1 MNLGPGAFLRRR
13 VAAARALTLSPV
25 FCLLLLSAGSA
36 LAQTSISVSP
46 ALQGRGL
53 TQALTTQ
60 AGDPQSGRAI
70 LLDRRLGMCLLC
82 HSGPF
87 PEERL
92 QGNLASDLRGV
103 ALRRSAAQLRLQ
115 LVDARRLNSDT
126 LMPSYFSTEGLLQV
140 GERWRGRTLLEAQQ
154 IEDLIA
160 FLLTLRE
167 PGAGS

>member
-1 MNLGPGAFLRRR
+1 MKLRARLRRG
-13 VAAARALTLSPV
+13 VAAALALTPAQLFS
-25 FCLLLLSAGSA
+25 LLLLGAGPA
-36 LAQTSISVSP
+36 LAQTSMSALPVPP
-46 ALQGRGL
+46 ATGM
-53 TQALTTQ
+53 TQPLTTL
-60 AGDPQSGRAI
+60 AGDPLRGRAI

-115 LVDARRLNSDT
+115 LVDARRLHPDT
-126 LMPSYFSTEGLLQV
+126 LMPSYFSTDGLAQV

-167 PGAGS
+167 PGARS